1 MTRARPTAPND
12 LPRPDRDTLRA
23 AFLSGAPLTT
33 WRVGMVADP
42 TQAMRHGLNGQPTRT
57 GGAGWLHSTMR
68 IGDDGTLFLL
78 VGNGQG
84 TAPGWR
90 NVASVRGNVVTWR
103 GLGPEANA
111 VQAMR
116 ERLAGYALTFLGY
129 RLMVAGSRVTSTLL
143 DTDRVLVGATC
154 QRDGCHRPL
163 TTPESVRTGYGPT
176 CGGRT
181 KAPRSWSNVNMAEAM
196 RARLGLQ

>member
-1 MTRARPTAPND
+1 MTRARPTDPND
-12 LPRPDRDTLRA
+12 LPHPDRDTLRA
-23 AFLSGAPLTT
+23 AFLSGAPLTV
-33 WRVGMVADP
+33 WRVGVVADP

-68 IGDDGTLFLL
+68 LDGTTVLLL
-78 VGNGQG
+78 VGNGQSA
-84 TAPGWR
+84 APGWR
-90 NVASVRGNVVTWR
+90 DVASVAGNVVTWR
-103 GLGPEANA
+103 GLGEVNP

-129 RLMVAGSRVTSTLL
+129 RLMVNGSRVEATLL

-176 CGGRT
+176 CGGRV

>member
-1 MTRARPTAPND
+1 MTRANPTDPND
-12 LPRPDRDTLRA
+12 LPPPDRDSLRA

-42 TQAMRHGLNGQPTRT
+42 TQALRHGLNGQPSRT

-68 IGDDGTLFLL
+68 LDGSDLFLL

-90 NVASVRGNVVTWR
+90 NVASVRGNVATWR
-103 GLGPEANA
+103 GLGEANP

-116 ERLAGYALTFLGY
+116 ERLSGYTLVALGY
-129 RLMVAGSRVTSTLL
+129 RLMVNGQRVTSTLL
-143 DTDRVLVGATC
+143 DSDRVLVGATC
-154 QRDGCHRPL
+154 QREGCHRPL
-163 TTPESVRTGYGPT
+163 TTPESIRTGYGPT
-176 CGGRT
+176 CGGRV
-181 KAPRSWSNVNMAEAM
+181 KSPRSWSNVNMAEAM